1 MDNNSC
7 RFNLPSCSFCAIMI
21 IGDFMRIYEFCTQW
35 LSLGMLFFIVDYYTE
50 WLEVVTLGGLVAG
63 SLLIGLWTTALD
75 RLGSACAARISACAQ
90 PQPWQPHRQASALPE
105 MIHKGIVLLGV
116 LVGVYG
122 ISKIL
127 PGYSLELT
135 GQFIVC
141 LLAYGLVAISL
152 GKSLERK
159 NNK

>member
-1 MDNNSC
+1 MDNNSY

-21 IGDFMRIYEFCTQW
+21 NGDFMRIYEFCTQW

-75 RLGSACAARISACAQ
+75 RLGSACAAHISACAQ
-90 PQPWQPHRQASALPE
+90 PQPWQSHRQASALPE
-105 MIHKGIVLLGV
+105 MVHKGIVLLGV
-116 LVGVYG
+116 LLGVYA
-122 ISKIL
+122 ISEIL
-127 PGYSLELT
+127 PGYTLVLT
-135 GQFIVC
+135 GPFVAC

-152 GKSLERK
+152 GRSLSVK
-159 NNK
+159 K